1 MEMTNGEFLLTSVTL
16 AFFCLGGLDLLQRIP
31 QLHERER
38 EAYVNWIYSQQLRV
52 YTTLTS

>member
-1 MEMTNGEFLLTSVTL
+1 MTNGEFLLTSVTL

-52 YTTLTS
+52 YTILTS